1 MSVTIYSFEQQH
13 QGGFNGG
20 EIVENKPVQLS
31 DDGKLQPYS
40 NLFYWANAI
49 AKKDSTIG
57 LHPHQAFEIMSFVL
71 EGEIE
76 HYDTKNQK
84 WIPLKAGDVQIIR
97 AGSGI
102 SHAERMHKNGRMF
115 QIWLD
120 PDLRKTFRV
129 PATYSDY
136 PADQF
141 PAKSENGFSVKTFKG
156 EGAPLSMET
165 PGITIRQINMEK
177 GDHQLMVKN
186 NEVLSI
192 YVLDG
197 NVTVENQTAKKD
209 DFIVVKEAD
218 DFKFSSEDNTSLFII
233 TSPAKVSYETYV
245 SRYAEA

>member
-1 MSVTIYSFEQQH
+1 MSVTIYPFEKQH
-13 QGGFNGG
+13 KGGFNGG

-40 NLFYWANAI
+40 SLFYWANAI
-49 AKKDSTIG
+49 AKTDSTIG

-102 SHAERMHKNGRMF
+102 SHAERLHKNGRIF

-120 PDLRKTFRV
+120 PDLKKTFRV
-129 PATYSDY
+129 PATYNDY
-136 PADQF
+136 AADLF
-141 PAKSENGFSVKTFKG
+141 PATPENGFSVKTFKG

-165 PGITIRQINMEK
+165 PGITIREIGMKK
-177 GDHQLMVKN
+177 GAHRLPVNDS
-186 NEVLSI
+186 EVLSI
-192 YVLDG
+192 YVLNG
-197 NVTVENQTAKKD
+197 VVNVGNQTAKQD
-209 DFIVVKEAD
+209 DFIVVNDENE
-218 DFKFSSEDNTSLFII
+218 FRFSSEDAATLFVI
-233 TSPAKVSYETYV
+233 TSPAKVNYETYV
-245 SRYAEA
+245 SRYAEV

>member
-1 MSVTIYSFEQQH
+1 MSVTIYPFDKQH
-13 QGGFNGG
+13 HGGFNGG
-20 EIVENKPVQLS
+20 EIVENKPVQFS

-120 PDLRKTFRV
+120 PDLTKTFRV
-129 PATYSDY
+129 PATYDDY
-136 PADQF
+136 SA
-141 PAKSENGFSVKTFKG
+141 
-156 EGAPLSMET
+156 
-165 PGITIRQINMEK
+165 
-177 GDHQLMVKN
+177 
-186 NEVLSI
+186 
-192 YVLDG
+192 
-197 NVTVENQTAKKD
+197 
-209 DFIVVKEAD
+209 
-218 DFKFSSEDNTSLFII
+218 
-233 TSPAKVSYETYV
+233 
-245 SRYAEA
+245 